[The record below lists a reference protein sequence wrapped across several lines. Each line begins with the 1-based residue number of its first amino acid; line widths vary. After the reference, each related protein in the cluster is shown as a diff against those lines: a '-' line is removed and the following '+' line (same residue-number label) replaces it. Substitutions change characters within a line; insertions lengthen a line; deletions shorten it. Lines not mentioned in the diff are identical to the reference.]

1 MYICLTKCQITWIG
15 SGKFLGP
22 SKRLYATHTSSHNAG
37 IAIVSVE
44 ALSVALS
51 EWGALDGAIVV
62 VSHDQTFCRRI
73 DFTHVATVKKGCF
86 KIEQRNALDDDWE
99 IEGLS
104 DSYDVQVSGRTGGSG
119 ESPLKDFDKDL
130 RKRAFNAPK
139 RIAKLQGLIESAEEK
154 IAALETKMMSSGS
167 DVGILTDL
175 SKQKDVIE
183 RQVQGYIQE
192 WEDLEV
198 LVTNFQT

>member
-1 MYICLTKCQITWIG
+1 M
-15 SGKFLGP
+15 
-22 SKRLYATHTSSHNAG
+22 
-37 IAIVSVE
+37 
-44 ALSVALS
+44 
-51 EWGALDGAIVV
+51 